1 MSTLTLHVRKNDM
14 IQVMR
19 GAHKG
24 KTGKISQILRD
35 ERKVFVE
42 KINLA
47 KKHVKPSQKNPQGGI
62 VEIEKSIHASSVLL
76 LCGKC
81 NKGVRVFKKDVKG
94 KEKRFCKKCKA
105 QIDK

>member
-1 MSTLTLHVRKNDM
+1 MSAINLHVRKNDM

-24 KTGKISQILRD
+24 KTGKVSRILKD
-35 ERKVFVE
+35 EKKVCIE

-62 VEIEKSIHASSVLL
+62 VEVERPMNASNVLL

-81 NKGVRVFKKDVKG
+81 NKGVRFFTKDVKG
-94 KEKRFCKKCKA
+94 KEKRFCKKCKE